1 MEIATT
7 SPVKSSTKS
16 MKFIVSSSV
25 LLKHLQ
31 MIHGVVMPN
40 NPLPA
45 LDNFLFEIEKGQLT
59 ASASDLETTIST
71 RLPVESKQD
80 VSVCINARILMDML
94 KTFPEFPL
102 TFNIDEKKSTC
113 EISSEYGKY
122 RISATAAEEYPR
134 IPEADGVSTVQ
145 IPSSVML
152 HAIDKTL
159 FATGNDEMRPVMSG
173 VFCQLSKKDLTFV
186 ATDAHRLVRYR
197 RTDAGS
203 AKEISFIVPKKPLTL
218 LKNVLPD
225 DDSAVKID
233 YNDSN
238 AFFSFDNIS
247 LICRLIDGKYPNYE
261 QVIPTDNPNMLTVD
275 RGAFLSSVKR
285 ISIFANKTT
294 YQVRLKI
301 TGNEL
306 IVSAEDPDFSNE
318 ANERLSCQY
327 TGEDMEIAF
336 NARLLSEMLDNIETD
351 QVELHMSAPNRA
363 GLIIPPKAEADKS
376 EDVLMLVM
384 PVMMHG

>member
-1 MEIATT
+1 METLTQPSTQSSATK
-7 SPVKSSTKS
+7 V
-16 MKFIVSSSV
+16 KFIVSSAA

-59 ASASDLETTIST
+59 VSASDLETTIST

-80 VSVCINARILMDML
+80 INVCINARILMDTL

-102 TFNIDEKKSTC
+102 TFNIDEKKHIC

-122 RISATAAEEYPR
+122 RISAIAAEEYPR

-145 IPSSVML
+145 IASSVML

-173 VFCQLSKKDLTFV
+173 VYCQLSKKDLTFV

-238 AFFSFDNIS
+238 AFFSFDNVS

-261 QVIPTDNPNMLTVD
+261 QVIPTDNPNVLMVD
-275 RGAFLSSVKR
+275 RNAFLSSVKR

-294 YQVRLKI
+294 HQVRLKI
-301 TGNEL
+301 VGNEL

-336 NARLLSEMLDNIETD
+336 NARLLSEMLDNIDTD

-363 GLIIPPKAEADKS
+363 GLIVPPKAEADKS